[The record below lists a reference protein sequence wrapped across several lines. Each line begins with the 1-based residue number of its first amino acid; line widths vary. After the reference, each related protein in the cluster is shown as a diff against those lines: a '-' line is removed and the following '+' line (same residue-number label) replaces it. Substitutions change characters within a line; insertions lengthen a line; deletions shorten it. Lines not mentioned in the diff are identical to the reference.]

1 MISVTMVFIILSVIF
16 HIFFFYQM
24 DIIELLL
31 KTCDSMEQYA
41 KKVIFLYF
49 LDPFVSIHL
58 FSTETN
64 PFLNLIVSVG
74 FLAVQEIGV

>member
-1 MISVTMVFIILSVIF
+1 MVFIILISECDF
-16 HIFFFYQM
+16 SYYFYQM